1 MKKERLVIL
10 LGTLLALIFFY
21 IGLNQWLEQKTPAE
35 SPPVVVKPKPKPAEE
50 VQPKEVKPMAEEAKP
65 PVQGEP
71 RAEKQKED
79 LIAKKIE
86 EEKKKESKKQMEGEK
101 KQKQPPVEQTN
112 NLTVQKVQVEKEK
125 KERVIQ
131 IGAFISKENAEK
143 ALSKAKNMGYS
154 GEIVSEDKFY
164 KVRVKVRT
172 DNIRAELNKLKSAF
186 GNAIIIR

>member
-112 NLTVQKVQVEKEK
+112 NLTAQKVQVEKEK

-172 DNIRAELNKLKSAF
+172 DNIRADLNKLKSAF

>member
-112 NLTVQKVQVEKEK
+112 NLTAQKVQVEKEK